1 MAASCHQEGPGR
13 GGGGLSPA
21 GPRWCRRPGRARAGR
36 GAPEKSSQP
45 QFSGPRSPSGCASA
59 PSSWQPSTRRT
70 GSELSPGA
78 RSILLQLRA
87 AIRAKK
93 PCRFTGVGQLE
104 EKFRLSQG
112 YISRMAQEQS
122 HSGRLLSGLRAG
134 PADWWEDKDGWYK
147 KMAAALKKGRGQR
160 RGTSAWFLSKELG
173 KSEDW
178 CRRHRKRFFKRF
190 TPQWKPALTKANVAK
205 RLKASKKHVAF
216 YKKRGWKSQ
225 VIIHEDEKW
234 FIRGA
239 PQAIWAGKDEPP
251 VFKHSPRVAK
261 LQREKIMVHATV
273 SNVPGAAKISLVFC
287 EKDKVAQ
294 KNSKHHK
301 RHDVYKVDRRVDGVF
316 YREILSETVFPAV
329 EEKIADPSIPAFK
342 APVWHFKDN
351 APPHVAKLTT
361 EFLSEYAEDETI
373 ASHPIPQAPRCPE
386 SNVLDMS
393 VFNWLQQCVDSAEV
407 VTREEIKAETLRA
420 WNDMPESVILNSFN
434 HLEPVHKTIVEL
446 QGGNRTNQ

>member
-1 MAASCHQEGPGR
+1 MGGR
-13 GGGGLSPA
+13 GAQPCWPQMVQTPRQ
-21 GPRWCRRPGRARAGR
+21 GPRRPGRPRKEQPAPVQWSPVTERLCERALEL
-36 GAPEKSSQP
+36 AAEHKAKPP
-45 QFSGPRSPSGCASA
+45 
-59 PSSWQPSTRRT
+59 

-134 PADWWEDKDGWYK
+134 RPADWWEDKDGWYK

-373 ASHPIPQAPRCPE
+373 VPHPIPQAPRCPE

>member
-1 MAASCHQEGPGR
+1 MVQTPRQGP
-13 GGGGLSPA
+13 
-21 GPRWCRRPGRARAGR
+21 RRPGRPRKEQPAPVQWSPVTERLCERALEL
-36 GAPEKSSQP
+36 AAEHKAKPP
-45 QFSGPRSPSGCASA
+45 
-59 PSSWQPSTRRT
+59 

-134 PADWWEDKDGWYK
+134 RPADWWEDKDGWYK

-178 CRRHRKRFFKRF
+178 CRRHRKRFF
-190 TPQWKPALTKANVAK
+190 
-205 RLKASKKHVAF
+205 
-216 YKKRGWKSQ
+216 
-225 VIIHEDEKW
+225 I
-234 FIRGA
+234 
-239 PQAIWAGKDEPP
+239 
-251 VFKHSPRVAK
+251 
-261 LQREKIMVHATV
+261 
-273 SNVPGAAKISLVFC
+273 
-287 EKDKVAQ
+287 
-294 KNSKHHK
+294 
-301 RHDVYKVDRRVDGVF
+301 
-316 YREILSETVFPAV
+316 PAV

-373 ASHPIPQAPRCPE
+373 VPHPIPQAPRCPE